1 MDNNS
6 SYQKSIPA
14 SQTKIKKPF
23 KSAGGR
29 MKNDEI
35 FMSSDF
41 YGMEERLCAKHWYT
55 KLNNLGSYVKLTFA
69 NTVRT

>member
-1 MDNNS
+1 MLEYFILALDNNS

-29 MKNDEI
+29 PDEKTRN
-35 FMSSDF
+35 FHEF
-41 YGMEERLCAKHWYT
+41 
-55 KLNNLGSYVKLTFA
+55 
-69 NTVRT
+69 